1 MITMKRG
8 KQICKQLK
16 AVRQRIAD
24 ENGIPFSVRECTHKG
39 DCRGTCPRCEAEV
52 RYLEQAL
59 AQRISLGKA
68 ATVAGLT
75 LSLTA
80 CGGGGEPTLQVDMP
94 AQGVAPVFFY
104 DTVAA
109 DTSSVS
115 DSSDDMVVTG
125 MEGDAFVADGFPDR
139 DSSAD
144 AAPSPPSGD
153 ELIPEEGQVEDEDML
168 LGMINETQPVF
179 PGGEDALYKFLKDNV
194 VYPSNNGHAD
204 TSGIVV
210 VIFKIEKDGS
220 VTDARILRDIGE
232 GYGEAVL
239 KAVEAMPKWKPAEAD
254 GKPIRVEFSL
264 PFRFDSKS
272 ED

>member
-1 MITMKRG
+1 MKRG
-8 KQICKQLK
+8 KQICNQLK

-59 AQRISLGKA
+59 AQRVSLGKA

-80 CGGGGEPTLQVDMP
+80 CGGSGEPTLQVDTP
-94 AQGVAPVFFY
+94 AQGVAPEFFY
-104 DTVAA
+104 DTVAD
-109 DTSSVS
+109 DTSSMS

-153 ELIPEEGQVEDEDML
+153 ELIPEEGQVEDEDMI
-168 LGMINETQPVF
+168 LGMINETPAVF
-179 PGGEDALYKFLKDNV
+179 PGGEDALYKFLGDNIVHPKEHGCSV
-194 VYPSNNGHAD
+194 VKG
-204 TSGIVV
+204 TVV
-210 VIFKIEKDGS
+210 VVFDIEKDGS
-220 VTDARILRDIGE
+220 ITNARILRDIGE

-239 KAVEAMPKWKPAEAD
+239 KVVNAMPKWKPGEVD
-254 GKPIRVEFSL
+254 GKPVRQQFSL
-264 PFRFDSKS
+264 PVQFNLD
-272 ED
+272 